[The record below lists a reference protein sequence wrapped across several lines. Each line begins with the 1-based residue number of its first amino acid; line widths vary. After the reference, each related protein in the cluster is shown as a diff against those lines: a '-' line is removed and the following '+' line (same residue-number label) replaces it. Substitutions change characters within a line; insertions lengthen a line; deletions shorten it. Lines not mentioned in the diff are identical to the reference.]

1 LKTKNKQKPEDMKL
15 LAKEDKNTKKNAKK
29 KQKVDMHV
37 LRCGHDGNRL
47 SAQVKE
53 QIF

>member
-29 KQKVDMHV
+29 KTKSRYARAS
-37 LRCGHDGNRL
+37 LWPRW
-47 SAQVKE
+47 E
-53 QIF
+53 PT